1 MEVIV
6 KRNRPGLR
14 TRLNCRRPRHVPVL
28 IVHVASLRV
37 RNLDVTRQGERCGI
51 AVVNLGRVRNTSM
64 VLNGVCPETAQV
76 GLPRHV
82 LPVSIVDGGVTRAQ
96 PANAD
101 STGRDPPPCG
111 DKRC

>member
-6 KRNRPGLR
+6 KRNRPGLG
-14 TRLNCRRPRHVPVL
+14 TRLNRRRPRHVPVL

-51 AVVNLGRVRNTSM
+51 AVVNLGGVRNTST

-76 GLPRHV
+76 GLSRHV
-82 LPVSIVDGGVTRAQ
+82 LPVGIVDGGVTRAY

-101 STGRDPPPCG
+101 STGRDPPPMW
-111 DKRC
+111 